1 VDLEGKIY
9 TTGCLDP
16 VWKSFRNLLVNVA
29 AAIAFSFIFP
39 EIAGI
44 VTTALFI
51 RQIQKQI
58 NSSNNPPSGA
68 SQENGTDG
76 QITDYL

>member
-1 VDLEGKIY
+1 MQRVEEKYYSD
-9 TTGCLDP
+9 
-16 VWKSFRNLLVNVA
+16 SFF
-29 AAIAFSFIFP
+29 FSLMIQ
-39 EIAGI
+39 IAGI
-44 VTTALFI
+44 VTTVLFI

-58 NSSNNPPSGA
+58 NLSNNPPSGA